1 MDRTSGPLPS
11 RAGAAVGQDPLV
23 AEATGEFPDLGEIG
37 DEDIIADGGTQIMSR
52 EPQDAARDA
61 TPASKPPPVPKAP
74 TSLDELSATVSAKH
88 ADSKLALPSTMAKV
102 PPAPKTEPIVELDP
116 DDLEEERRIERTQ
129 PFDRSRLFGAPRPG
143 DGLAASARAAAAT
156 AAPAVLLAAVQ
167 PAQVSAPQPPQP
179 ATARPTLPS
188 ASWRQ
193 APAPRLDLAVSPTLP
208 PAAARSSA
216 HFPVSLPSVVISEA
230 APPQNRP
237 ASIAPLAI
245 DLAPGRALPDATLKL
260 PPVRHVAAVPKTNAP
275 VLAAAI
281 AGGLALCAAAVIGI
295 ASFSSSGGLGTTPVT
310 AARPREE
317 ERGAVRSAVIETPE
331 TTPQKVA
338 PPPGTEDEDGTPV
351 YSPGALPSA
360 PPIRE
365 TSGASRPSSPVAQAA
380 SSARTSPA
388 GAPRSQRTLS
398 PAQPPAASEHAPP
411 PVAVA
416 PPPPAPRPATPPPTT
431 GMIEVPKSLM
441 TVMVDGDYKRV
452 QGGRIV
458 VTCGKHRVNAGRGT
472 QMVDVPCGGVASA
485 M

>member
-11 RAGAAVGQDPLV
+11 RAGGAVGEDPLV
-23 AEATGEFPDLGEIG
+23 AEATGEFPDLGDIG
-37 DEDIIADGGTQIMSR
+37 DEDVIADGGTQILAR

-74 TSLDELSATVSAKH
+74 TSLDDLSATIPAKH
-88 ADSKLALPSTMAKV
+88 AESSKLAPPSTMAKV
-102 PPAPKTEPIVELDP
+102 PPAPKTEPILELDP

-129 PFDRSRLFGAPRPG
+129 PFDRARLFGVPRPG
-143 DGLAASARAAAAT
+143 DGLAVSARAAAAT
-156 AAPAVLLAAVQ
+156 AAPPVRLAAVQ
-167 PAQVSAPQPPQP
+167 PAQVSAPQPTQP

-188 ASWRQ
+188 VSWRQ
-193 APAPRLDLAVSPTLP
+193 APAPRLDLAVSPTPP

-216 HFPVSLPSVVISEA
+216 PFPVSLPSVVISEA
-230 APPQNRP
+230 APPPNRP

-245 DLAPGRALPDATLKL
+245 DVAPGRALPDATLKL
-260 PPVRHVAAVPKTNAP
+260 APVRRLAGVPKTNAP

-281 AGGLALCAAAVIGI
+281 AGGLAVCAAAAIGI
-295 ASFSSSGGLGTTPVT
+295 ASFSSPGGPGTTPVT
-310 AARPREE
+310 AARPREA

-338 PPPGTEDEDGTPV
+338 PPPGTQDEDGTPV

-360 PPIRE
+360 PPVRG
-365 TSGASRPSSPVAQAA
+365 TSGSSPASSPVAQAA
-380 SSARTSPA
+380 LSARTSPA
-388 GAPRSQRTLS
+388 GAPRSRRPLA
-398 PAQPPAASEHAPP
+398 PAQPPASSEPVPP
-411 PVAVA
+411 PVAAA
-416 PPPPAPRPATPPPTT
+416 PPPPAPRPAAPPTT
-431 GMIEVPKSLM
+431 GTIEVPGSLM

-458 VTCGKHRVNAGRGT
+458 VTCGRHRVNAGRGT
-472 QMVDVPCGGVASA
+472 QMVDVPCGGVASV